1 MMLNTP
7 PTLETS
13 APRTTFMKQL
23 LYAVVL
29 ITGTSVFADDTMK
42 TAGDKIDR
50 AAAATKGTVKKA
62 AIEIANA
69 SKKAASDVSST
80 AKKVAS
86 GTADTTEKAASKT
99 ANGVKKAKR
108 DAAPPK

>member
-1 MMLNTP
+1 MMLKTP
-7 PTLETS
+7 PTIETS

-23 LYAVVL
+23 LCAVVL
-29 ITGTSVFADDTMK
+29 ITGTRVVADDTMK
-42 TAGDKIDR
+42 TAGDKIDK

-69 SKKAASDVSST
+69 SKRAASDVSSA

-86 GTADTTEKAASKT
+86 GTTDTTKKAAR
-99 ANGVKKAKR
+99 KKADVAKKAES